1 MQGCLGPDWCRR
13 RAAPTAKYCLCCVQS
28 KARVPGPRLVQEA
41 GGPDGFDD
49 EEEEDNDEGDEMDML
64 YGENDE
70 DEEFSDATEIL
81 QVQNGPHHPQ
91 NTGQNPK
98 PELSGPD

>member
-1 MQGCLGPDWCRR
+1 M
-13 RAAPTAKYCLCCVQS
+13 
-28 KARVPGPRLVQEA
+28 QEA

-49 EEEEDNDEGDEMDML
+49 EEEDNNEGDEMDML

-81 QVQNGPHHPQ
+81 QVLGGLPLRSFPDP
-91 NTGQNPK
+91 GKNPNSTVGILK
-98 PELSGPD
+98 TLKLIN